1 MAQPFLPS
9 RTAVAAFS
17 GRGFDMLRVVTPP
30 LLTRSLPNHTQ
41 VLFETFFLCIYNFL
55 ERYCPFSTNVT
66 FLVHRAHPGG
76 PPPLHRHHCV
86 WLLLHCPYTL
96 PILHPYLPPLL
107 TPPWLL
113 LPPPPAPCPPTSCQ
127 APLPGALLSLSLPSP
142 STNTCSVSLRLHWW
156 PPVSVPVPPPS
167 SCSPFPGPC
176 PAPWIRGGNSPVHSQ
191 DLLVKYYTEKVCLVS
206 RYGSTYLLSR

>member
-41 VLFETFFLCIYNFL
+41 VQFETFFLCIYNFL

-86 WLLLHCPYTL
+86 
-96 PILHPYLPPLL
+96 
-107 TPPWLL
+107 
-113 LPPPPAPCPPTSCQ
+113 
-127 APLPGALLSLSLPSP
+127 
-142 STNTCSVSLRLHWW
+142 
-156 PPVSVPVPPPS
+156 
-167 SCSPFPGPC
+167 
-176 PAPWIRGGNSPVHSQ
+176 
-191 DLLVKYYTEKVCLVS
+191 
-206 RYGSTYLLSR
+206 